1 MSLKALGGFIGDN
14 EFLGMHNP
22 LWRTIRRRKSGFK
35 WEETAQRRRRKR
47 VAGGLYLKDLVQ
59 VGIGYHQLIFF
70 FLVWLNL
77 LIAWNSWV
85 NGPFP
90 ILITF
95 YDPIIHLGGLLERW
109 WTGNLFR
116 EINLKGA
123 VRNYSAIHTTVKY
136 HHQRSFELDSN
147 DQLFSGVLVLV
158 REWGKGR
165 LINQHWIKERWFCKF
180 TFVFQDVGEVGP
192 IKEWQLRRPSL
203 TFWGLMIQSKVASG
217 FLMEKGP
224 MAASKAS
231 FSFECQ
237 RHPYFIK
244 VPF

>member
-70 FLVWLNL
+70 LVWLNF

-95 YDPIIHLGGLLERW
+95 YDPIIHLRGILEQG

-147 DQLFSGVLVLV
+147 DQLFS
-158 REWGKGR
+158 WGGELWGFR
-165 LINQHWIKERWFCKF
+165 
-180 TFVFQDVGEVGP
+180 VGEGVGG
-192 IKEWQLRRPSL
+192 KEGLSISIELGRDDFANSL
-203 TFWGLMIQSKVASG
+203 L
-217 FLMEKGP
+217 
-224 MAASKAS
+224 
-231 FSFECQ
+231 FS
-237 RHPYFIK
+237 RM
-244 VPF
+244 